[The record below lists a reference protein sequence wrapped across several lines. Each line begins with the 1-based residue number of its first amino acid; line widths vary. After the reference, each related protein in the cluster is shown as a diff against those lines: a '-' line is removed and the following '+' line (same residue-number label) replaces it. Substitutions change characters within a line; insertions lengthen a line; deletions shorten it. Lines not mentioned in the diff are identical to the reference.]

1 MRKYLSALFLLLAC
15 NAIGYAANGSVLVID
30 KLAPKNGA
38 FVGVVDSSQTVTNV
52 SNFNNNLS
60 SSDDTVQKAL
70 DTLDNLSVGV
80 AGSNTNVL
88 YNDAGA
94 TNGDNGF
101 QYDNS
106 VSSVTINGEINAKS
120 LYVNQPSNSSGASF
134 YFNGASANPVYEMDT
149 RQSFVSDY
157 GGSFKFQGTQ
167 FGRFIWSP
175 ATTGG
180 YGLYIS
186 SVQGL
191 TPLIRHFVARDTGKH
206 TFYGPNN
213 DAMAEFN
220 PVGNSSFTIP
230 VYLSTITI
238 NRQLKDGSGS
248 AGTAGYVLTSNGSSS
263 APTWQAATGGGGA
276 STLAVGT
283 GTASNFTTSVTSP
296 TAALSFLG
304 SQFRSVASGT
314 TNFISI
320 DPSILGGGSGGSGYA
335 VEPAT
340 ITFNLAKGVLI
351 STVVINQTLTS
362 NTTAMTIIS
371 TGTGNTL
378 LIIGNGVPSAGL
390 QSKQGGI
397 VNITRNSLS
406 DGLVI
411 YSSVTSPQNG
421 STMLALTND
430 NTGYNDPI
438 MWIHNNGSSSNPFLR
453 VDDSAPDLEI
463 VNTSTDNAVGLG
475 KWEPFAI
482 AYQGVNLQVNSRA
495 YNNATFENV
504 AYWTPLSKGG
514 GLTLAPVINGQDGN
528 PSSSNT
534 QAVVFV
540 GTNSS
545 SVGLT
550 GPKAPAGSWTFILP
564 PRFANGGQVMYQTA
578 DNPRQ
583 WDFTTGGV
591 KGQSLKFNSTSA
603 APYWSL
609 VSLSTE
615 VIGNLPV
622 TNLNSGTGASAS
634 TFWRGDGTWATPS
647 GSGGGSSAL
656 AVGTGT
662 ASNFTTS
669 VTSPT
674 AVLSFLGSQF
684 SSVASGTT
692 NFISLNLS
700 SVTAQGTLVAGS
712 NITLTPGAGTLTI
725 AASGGGSGS
734 SVYNATATAGFPYGL
749 TVSTV
754 VANTSVAVSTPMIV
768 IGAASQSA
776 NLQSW
781 LNSSGSEVASVSSD
795 GQFFRVNRQGATVNI
810 GGMPGDPTSYSGIWL
825 ATNDPQ
831 VYNYTFLGTSGQ
843 TFFNSASSPGVGDIE
858 FRINNGTILSVG
870 LFGVAIGEGS
880 NIAPSYAHRFFV
892 ANSDTSQKLI
902 VAKAASGQTAN
913 MQEWQNSSGIA
924 LSSVSASGRGYFTSV
939 DVTGGGI
946 YSSTGVFSGQVDILT
961 GVVPHRVGGNIFT
974 MTTSS
979 TSANTTGEINLVA
992 NGTGTITVP
1001 AAFWSVG
1008 KSIKIKGS
1016 GYYSSHSAPGSY
1028 TLKIK
1033 VGSTVILTTATVNYV
1048 ASQTNN
1054 LFEFSLIFTCRATGS
1069 SGLLM
1074 GQGSFSVFDTTNG
1087 MQILSAVN
1095 TSPVS
1100 IDLST
1105 SNDIS
1110 FTWQDS
1116 VASSNNTKTLTNF
1129 SVGSE

>member
-1 MRKYLSALFLLLAC
+1 MRKYLSALFLLLAY

-101 QYDNS
+101 QYDKS
-106 VSSVTINGEINAKS
+106 VSSVTIGNGGIKVGTSPSFRFSPASGDSYIDLYDSGSPGWGYEFFTSAGELIGVQS
-120 LYVNQPSNSSGASF
+120 LS
-134 YFNGASANPVYEMDT
+134 
-149 RQSFVSDY
+149 
-157 GGSFKFQGTQ
+157 GGSYSTSLSSTSTNQYLQQRFSIGRTTGTVTL
-167 FGRFIWSP
+167 FNMNGTKVLRFIQDPYNCS
-175 ATTGG
+175 
-180 YGLYIS
+180 
-186 SVQGL
+186 GL
-191 TPLIRHFVARDTGKH
+191 TNGGKL
-206 TFYGPNN
+206 TVDSNN
-213 DAMAEFN
+213 D
-220 PVGNSSFTIP
+220 VRCS
-230 VYLSTITI
+230 
-238 NRQLKDGSGS
+238 DD
-248 AGTAGYVLTSNGSSS
+248 TS
-263 APTWQAATGGGGA
+263 GGGGGS

-296 TAALSFLG
+296 TAALSFLD

-314 TNFISI
+314 TNFIS
-320 DPSILGGGSGGSGYA
+320 LNA
-335 VEPAT
+335 
-340 ITFNLAKGVLI
+340 
-351 STVVINQTLTS
+351 
-362 NTTAMTIIS
+362 
-371 TGTGNTL
+371 
-378 LIIGNGVPSAGL
+378 
-390 QSKQGGI
+390 
-397 VNITRNSLS
+397 
-406 DGLVI
+406 
-411 YSSVTSPQNG
+411 SSVT
-421 STMLALTND
+421 L
-430 NTGYNDPI
+430 
-438 MWIHNNGSSSNPFLR
+438 
-453 VDDSAPDLEI
+453 
-463 VNTSTDNAVGLG
+463 
-475 KWEPFAI
+475 
-482 AYQGVNLQVNSRA
+482 
-495 YNNATFENV
+495 
-504 AYWTPLSKGG
+504 
-514 GLTLAPVINGQDGN
+514 
-528 PSSSNT
+528 
-534 QAVVFV
+534 
-540 GTNSS
+540 
-545 SVGLT
+545 
-550 GPKAPAGSWTFILP
+550 
-564 PRFANGGQVMYQTA
+564 
-578 DNPRQ
+578 
-583 WDFTTGGV
+583 
-591 KGQSLKFNSTSA
+591 
-603 APYWSL
+603 
-609 VSLSTE
+609 
-615 VIGNLPV
+615 
-622 TNLNSGTGASAS
+622 
-634 TFWRGDGTWATPS
+634 
-647 GSGGGSSAL
+647 
-656 AVGTGT
+656 
-662 ASNFTTS
+662 
-669 VTSPT
+669 
-674 AVLSFLGSQF
+674 
-684 SSVASGTT
+684 
-692 NFISLNLS
+692 
-700 SVTAQGTLVAGS
+700 QGTLLAGS

-734 SVYNATATAGFPYGL
+734 SVYNATSTAGFPYGL
-749 TVSTV
+749 TVSTL
-754 VANTSVAVSTPMIV
+754 VANTSIAVSTPMIV
-768 IGAASQSA
+768 QGATSQSA

-781 LNSSGSEVASVSSD
+781 RNSSGSEVASVSSD

-810 GGMPGDPTSYSGIWL
+810 GGMPGDSASYSGIWL

-831 VYNYTFLGTSGQ
+831 VYNYTFLGTPGQ

-880 NIAPSYAHRFFV
+880 NIAPSYLHRFLV
-892 ANSDTSQKLI
+892 TNSDTSQKLI
-902 VAKAASGQTAN
+902 VAKAANGQTAN

-974 MTTSS
+974 MTISS

-1087 MQILSAVN
+1087 MKILPAVN

-1100 IDLST
+1100 INLST

-1129 SVGSE
+1129 SVGAE

>member
-1 MRKYLSALFLLLAC
+1 MKKLILAVFFLFPAIAKADPTGPAGTSIRQVMDEGTGLTRREKVNFIGSAITCVDNAGNLRTDCTITAGAGASSLEVYSNVSATRSSPTAAIEIGVGLAAQVSGSTHSFRVDFSSVASRSDIINLRGYDLEPATVTPRFDRGAQFGTLAIATYTASVTNSPYLFVSSVSPPGQFALVVSSSNILTPGTTVAVYMIPGSTPTIQIRVGYGDNAVVISSTNLQLNSRRQLRLGDSDNSNYTGFVSPTVLSTNLMWRLPLSDSAGCWQSDGSGNLSIATCGSGGGTSSLVVGTGTASNFTTLVSSPTSVISFLGSQFQSTVSGTTNFISINPSILGSGGATV
-15 NAIGYAANGSVLVID
+15 NVTPNSVLFSTGGTTISGNGNLTFNSTDYMFTVGWSSSTYLTKKYTYTKFSDAYYDSKYVYDQVSIPED
-30 KLAPKNGA
+30 DGGSYVSTGYLLFASTLTVPSSTSNNAASSSLALTPDAGCPAAYLVAGSGTSGNGGNFTA
-38 FVGVVDSSQTVTNV
+38 TCFGPQMNGDSSQIGIQT
-52 SNFNNNLS
+52 
-60 SSDDTVQKAL
+60 DIP
-70 DTLDNLSVGV
+70 
-80 AGSNTNVL
+80 
-88 YNDAGA
+88 Y
-94 TNGDNGF
+94 
-101 QYDNS
+101 
-106 VSSVTINGEINAKS
+106 IN
-120 LYVNQPSNSSGASF
+120 
-134 YFNGASANPVYEMDT
+134 SANPLT
-149 RQSFVSDY
+149 
-157 GGSFKFQGTQ
+157 
-167 FGRFIWSP
+167 
-175 ATTGG
+175 
-180 YGLYIS
+180 IS
-186 SVQGL
+186 KSG
-191 TPLIRHFVARDTGKH
+191 
-206 TFYGPNN
+206 
-213 DAMAEFN
+213 
-220 PVGNSSFTIP
+220 
-230 VYLSTITI
+230 
-238 NRQLKDGSGS
+238 GSGS
-248 AGTAGYVLTSNGSSS
+248 ILLVDSDGYYPSDGVILKSPGTVDQLAGLENLVLVLPSTGGAVGDVMAIS
-263 APTWQAATGGGGA
+263 AISTNEYSLSFQTPTGGGGGGGGGS

-283 GTASNFTTSVTSP
+283 GTASNFT
-296 TAALSFLG
+296 
-304 SQFRSVASGT
+304 
-314 TNFISI
+314 
-320 DPSILGGGSGGSGYA
+320 
-335 VEPAT
+335 
-340 ITFNLAKGVLI
+340 
-351 STVVINQTLTS
+351 
-362 NTTAMTIIS
+362 
-371 TGTGNTL
+371 
-378 LIIGNGVPSAGL
+378 
-390 QSKQGGI
+390 
-397 VNITRNSLS
+397 
-406 DGLVI
+406 
-411 YSSVTSPQNG
+411 
-421 STMLALTND
+421 
-430 NTGYNDPI
+430 
-438 MWIHNNGSSSNPFLR
+438 NN
-453 VDDSAPDLEI
+453 
-463 VNTSTDNAVGLG
+463 
-475 KWEPFAI
+475 
-482 AYQGVNLQVNSRA
+482 
-495 YNNATFENV
+495 
-504 AYWTPLSKGG
+504 
-514 GLTLAPVINGQDGN
+514 
-528 PSSSNT
+528 
-534 QAVVFV
+534 
-540 GTNSS
+540 
-545 SVGLT
+545 
-550 GPKAPAGSWTFILP
+550 
-564 PRFANGGQVMYQTA
+564 
-578 DNPRQ
+578 
-583 WDFTTGGV
+583 
-591 KGQSLKFNSTSA
+591 
-603 APYWSL
+603 
-609 VSLSTE
+609 
-615 VIGNLPV
+615 
-622 TNLNSGTGASAS
+622 
-634 TFWRGDGTWATPS
+634 
-647 GSGGGSSAL
+647 
-656 AVGTGT
+656 
-662 ASNFTTS
+662 

-768 IGAASQSA
+768 KGASSQSA

-795 GQFFRVNRQGATVNI
+795 GQFFRVNKQGAPVNI
-810 GGMPGDPTSYSGIWL
+810 GGMPGDPGTYAGLWL

-831 VYNYTFLGTSGQ
+831 YYNYTFLGTPGQ

-870 LFGVAIGEGS
+870 VYGVSIGEGS
-880 NIAPSYAHRFFV
+880 NVAPSYLHRLLITTSDALQKLLVVKATSGQV
-892 ANSDTSQKLI
+892 ANL
-902 VAKAASGQTAN
+902 
-913 MQEWQNSSGIA
+913 QEWQNSSGIA